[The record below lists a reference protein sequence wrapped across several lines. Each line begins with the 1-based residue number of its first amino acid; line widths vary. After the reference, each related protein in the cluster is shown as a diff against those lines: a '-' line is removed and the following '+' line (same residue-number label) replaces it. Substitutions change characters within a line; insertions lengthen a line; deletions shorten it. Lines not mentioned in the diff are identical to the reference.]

1 MLYTVY
7 LERSC
12 HTVEWVMDT
21 LDRNT
26 SDYLQGMGDTLKEL
40 WEIHMQHMYHML
52 HTLHRLDMLHIL
64 DILEI
69 SHMVVGIEDIVDTVQ
84 MVDTV
89 DMQVHSML
97 DSQLKINMQL
107 I

>member
-1 MLYTVY
+1 MVSKEGSFVEFTGGTSVHRHMIHMDHTLCIRHTEHMLYTVY

-40 WEIHMQHMYHML
+40 WEIHRQ
-52 HTLHRLDMLHIL
+52 DM
-64 DILEI
+64 
-69 SHMVVGIEDIVDTVQ
+69 
-84 MVDTV
+84 
-89 DMQVHSML
+89 
-97 DSQLKINMQL
+97 
-107 I
+107 